1 MENKRAIIIKGTV
14 SKELL
19 SGKYTRYSIT
29 IPKKPNEGRYPPEL
43 DALAGKTVTVII
55 VDDGE

>member
-1 MENKRAIIIKGTV
+1 MESKRAIIVKGTV
-14 SKELL
+14 TRELL
-19 SGKYTRYSIT
+19 LGKYVRYMIT
-29 IPKKPNEGRYPPEL
+29 LPKRRNEGYPPEL

>member
-1 MENKRAIIIKGTV
+1 MESKRAIIVKGTV
-14 SKELL
+14 TRELL
-19 SGKYTRYSIT
+19 LGKYVRYMIT
-29 IPKKPNEGRYPPEL
+29 LPKRRNEGEYPPEL

>member
-1 MENKRAIIIKGTV
+1 MEKKKAIALKGMVIKGLD
-14 SKELL
+14 K
-19 SGKYTRYSIT
+19 GKYVRYMIT
-29 IPKKPNEGRYPPEL
+29 LPKKPNGDRYPPEL

>member
-1 MENKRAIIIKGTV
+1 MESKRAIIVKGTV
-14 SKELL
+14 TRELL
-19 SGKYTRYSIT
+19 KGKYVRYSIT

>member
-14 SKELL
+14 SRELL
-19 SGKYTRYSIT
+19 SGKYIRYSIT

>member
-1 MENKRAIIIKGTV
+1 MESKRAIIVKGTV
-14 SKELL
+14 TRELL
-19 SGKYTRYSIT
+19 LGKYVRYMIT
-29 IPKKPNEGRYPPEL
+29 LPKKHNEGRYPPEL

>member
-1 MENKRAIIIKGTV
+1 MEKKKAIALKGMVIKGLD
-14 SKELL
+14 K
-19 SGKYTRYSIT
+19 GKYIRYMIT

-43 DALAGKTVTVII
+43 NALAGKTVTVII

>member
-1 MENKRAIIIKGTV
+1 MEKKKAIALKGMIIKGLD
-14 SKELL
+14 K
-19 SGKYTRYSIT
+19 GKYVRYMIT
-29 IPKKPNEGRYPPEL
+29 LPKRRNEGYPPEL

>member
-1 MENKRAIIIKGTV
+1 MEQKTAIILKGTV
-14 SKELL
+14 IRELNK
-19 SGKYTRYSIT
+19 GKYVRYSIT

-55 VDDGE
+55 VDNGE

>member
-1 MENKRAIIIKGTV
+1 MESKRAIIVKGTV
-14 SKELL
+14 ARELL
-19 SGKYTRYSIT
+19 LGKYVRYMIT
-29 IPKKPNEGRYPPEL
+29 LPKKPNEGRYPPEL